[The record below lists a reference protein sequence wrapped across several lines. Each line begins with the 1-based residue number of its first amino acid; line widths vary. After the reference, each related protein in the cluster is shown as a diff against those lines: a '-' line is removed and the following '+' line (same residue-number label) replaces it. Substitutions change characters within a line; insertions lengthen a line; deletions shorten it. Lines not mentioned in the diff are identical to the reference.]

1 MSTFIK
7 TLSQNHWAWGLDPKN
22 GLYKMAFKCYHPPF
36 KKNLL
41 NKDLYFDEE
50 IFFYVKKAPSTIKAL
65 SDFNDNANFIL
76 MHPQT
81 WFMYTLKNVIEKYKC
96 KC

>member
-1 MSTFIK
+1 MCTWLTRSVKSWTQNSCVLVSK
-7 TLSQNHWAWGLDPKN
+7 PKLSNVI
-22 GLYKMAFKCYHPPF
+22 MHPPS
-36 KKNLL
+36 KKISL

-50 IFFYVKKAPSTIKAL
+50 IFFYVKKEPSTIKVTF
-65 SDFNDNANFIL
+65 DFYDNEKFIL

-81 WFMYTLKNVIEKYKC
+81 WLMYTLKNVVEKHKC